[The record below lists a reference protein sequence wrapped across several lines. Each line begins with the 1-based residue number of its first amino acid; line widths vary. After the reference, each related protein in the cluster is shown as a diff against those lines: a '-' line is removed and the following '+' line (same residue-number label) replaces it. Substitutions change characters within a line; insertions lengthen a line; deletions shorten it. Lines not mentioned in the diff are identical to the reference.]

1 MKSESL
7 LLAEKLRKASAGIF
21 TNKKLLI
28 QAADLLEQLQDECNS
43 VWDMLDEFKK
53 SDIKN
58 FDNIFKAVRLERST
72 KKNLQDYK
80 RKKKDNGTTD

>member
-7 LLAEKLRKASAGIF
+7 LLAEKLRKASKAMF
-21 TNKKLLI
+21 SNKKLLI
-28 QAADLLEQLQDECNS
+28 QAADLLEQLQDECDS
-43 VWDMLDEFKK
+43 AWDMLDEFKK

-58 FDNIFKAVRLERST
+58 FDNVFKAVKLERTT

-80 RKKKDNGTTD
+80 RNRKDHGSTD